1 MRIVELELN
10 NFRNYEKLALNLS
23 PKLNIFIG
31 ENASGKTNLLES
43 VYYLGVGK
51 SFKTSKDKELVKW
64 GESSAYLKIV
74 IEKKYRTHTIEMQI
88 DEKGQKKIII
98 NKIPI
103 TKIGELIGVLKVVL
117 FSPEE
122 MKFIKET
129 PLERRRFMDISLSQQ
144 DKNYYYNLV
153 QYNKILGQ
161 RNKLLKD
168 YYGSKGIEKM
178 LEIWDNELSK
188 KAVLIADKREKF
200 LKDLEVIASNK
211 MLELTD
217 GKEDVKLFYETRV
230 NTSSNSPVE
239 EFLQVLK
246 DDREKDLKLTYTSSG
261 VHRDDLRIEVNG
273 VDVRKYGSQGQ
284 QRSTALAL
292 KLAEIDLFY
301 EKTGE
306 SPILLLDDVLSE
318 LDKSRRE
325 QLIKI
330 ASKEQTIITATEYE
344 ENVDAEKTVYNVNKG
359 VVSNLSK

>member
-1 MRIVELELN
+1 MKIVKLELN
-10 NFRNYEKLALNLS
+10 NFRNYDNLTLNLS

-51 SFKTSKDKELVKW
+51 SFKTSKDKELVRW
-64 GESSAYLKIV
+64 GETSAYLKIE
-74 IEKKYRTHTIEMQI
+74 IEKKYRTNTIEMLL
-88 DEKGQKKIII
+88 DEKGQKKIIV

-168 YYGSKGIEKM
+168 YYGSSGIENM
-178 LEIWDNELSK
+178 LEIWDRELSK
-188 KAVLIADKREKF
+188 KAVIIAEKREKF
-200 LKDLEVIASNK
+200 LEDLEVIASKK
-211 MLELTD
+211 MQELTA
-217 GKEDVKLFYETRV
+217 GKEDIKLFYETRV
-230 NTSSNSPVE
+230 NSKSESPIE
-239 EFLQVLK
+239 DFLKVLSE
-246 DDREKDLKLTYTSSG
+246 DREKDTKLTYTSSG

-273 VDVRKYGSQGQ
+273 VDVRKFGSQGQ

-301 EKTGE
+301 QKTGE

-318 LDKSRRE
+318 LDKGRRE
-325 QLIKI
+325 KLIEI
-330 ASKEQTIITATEYE
+330 ASKEQTIITATEFNE
-344 ENVDAEKTVYNVNKG
+344 DVCAEKTIFNVSKG
-359 VVSNLSK
+359 IITKISE